1 MPATT
6 DEGMA
11 IVPRLPIG
19 GRRDR
24 TNASFEDSD
33 SRLWRETDQVRFPL

>member
-1 MPATT
+1 
-6 DEGMA
+6 MA

-33 SRLWRETDQVRFPL
+33 SSLWHEAAHLGCPPFDR